1 MTLYDHSQKK
11 NVTVACNRMPIFQNG
26 QVIGA
31 AAVTIM
37 QDVLPTVT
45 QLNRELSA
53 VRKENEFYRHELNML
68 QNHFD
73 SLNRIIGH
81 SPALLEIKQT
91 ISDYAAS
98 DLPILITGETG
109 VGKELFAKAIH
120 EMTSA
125 QNFQSLYK
133 INCAAIPY
141 RTAGKSEESLFGYE
155 PGAFPVRPKTES
167 PVNSS

>member
-1 MTLYDHSQKK
+1 
-11 NVTVACNRMPIFQNG
+11 MPIFQNG

-81 SPALLEIKQT
+81 SPALLEIKQI

-98 DLPILITGETG
+98 DLPILLTGETD

-120 EMTSA
+120 EMSPRKFHPY
-125 QNFQSLYK
+125 NK
-133 INCAAIPY
+133 IKLSSIP
-141 RTAGKSEESLFGYE
+141 TGQ
-155 PGAFPVRPKTES
+155 PVS
-167 PVNSS
+167 